1 MIENLQKIQT
11 YQIKSKPIVGSVV
24 FCLSFFFSHWLRLQS
39 PRIGLNWI
47 FWARRRVSPLTLRLL
62 ASSSAVSVF
71 LAGGSAPGPGPR
83 VCSGPV
89 RSGGSDAGELV
100 PQAGRQDALHLL
112 HDEVQRSEQRAEE
125 LPGDTET
132 QKTLK
137 SLLLQF
143 VSSFKGPMF

>member
-24 FCLSFFFSHWLRLQS
+24 FCLFFPRWLHLQS

-62 ASSSAVSVF
+62 GSSSAVSVW
-71 LAGGSAPGPGPR
+71 LAGGSAPGPGSR

-89 RSGGSDAGELV
+89 RSGGQMRVSWCHRLD
-100 PQAGRQDALHLL
+100 GRMLSTFSMMKFRGANSVL
-112 HDEVQRSEQRAEE
+112 RNCR
-125 LPGDTET
+125 ET
-132 QKTLK
+132 RRHKTLK
-137 SLLLQF
+137 SVLTELF
-143 VSSFKGPMF
+143 IV